1 MFKGLTPS
9 QITSLR
15 KQYGQNSLPS
25 KEKVSW
31 WQILLDQFKNPL
43 IYVLLFVI
51 IVSLFFGEA
60 SDVILIL
67 AVVLLDVAMG
77 FYQEFNAK
85 KTLQALHGLLK
96 PKTIVIRNGIRQEI
110 EAIELVPGDIVVLGS
125 GDKVPAD
132 GRLLESISLL
142 INESIL
148 TGESE
153 AVEKCDSDKDKCQA
167 FMGTTVL
174 SGRGILEVEKT
185 GINTEI
191 GKIGKSLAEIQDQET
206 PLQIKLDKF
215 AHSLMYL
222 ILIISLIIFT
232 IGVISGQP
240 IPMMFRL
247 SIILAVAAIP
257 EGLPVA
263 ITLILAV
270 GMRKILKRHGLVK
283 KLLSIETLGVTS
295 VICTDKTGTITEGNM
310 KVVQTEFTDRKK
322 AILAMVLAN
331 DQKTNLE
338 TALWEYVKKNESLSP
353 QEINDSAKRILEE
366 SFDSQKKYMATV
378 NMINGR
384 EMAFVKG
391 APEVVLKMC
400 HFDNPEMVSK
410 EMEKFGVWAGNGLR
424 VLGLAF
430 KETKNLDSKKGYT
443 WLGLVGIQDPIR
455 KSAHASIQEATRM
468 GIKVKIVTGDY
479 LLTAM
484 HIADQIGID
493 ISNGKVL
500 EGQEIEKMNDTQL
513 RIKAQEVNLFARITP
528 IHKLRIVKALQDM
541 GETVAM
547 TGDGVNDAP
556 ALKQADIGVVV
567 GDGTEVAKEAGD
579 LILLDN
585 NFETIVAACQEGRLI
600 FSNIKKVVG
609 YTLSNSFAEMILILG
624 AIFLQLPAPL
634 TIVQI
639 LWSHF
644 ICDGPMDLLL
654 GFEPKTSSAIDRKPQ
669 DIKKEEILD
678 WSVKTLIIGISVTTG
693 GLALFIFSFYLKNF
707 GIELAQTLAF
717 VILAAADLIYVFSF
731 KDLKNPLWKT
741 EKFWDNKGLIV
752 GTIGGLALI
761 YIALYVPQVSKLL
774 HTVRLNSAQWGIV
787 LAVGLAN
794 IVLVE
799 FVKFIKSRSETS

>member
-9 QITSLR
+9 QIASLK
-15 KQYGQNSLPS
+15 KQYGENSLPS

-31 WQILLDQFKNPL
+31 WQILLEQFKNPL
-43 IYVLLFVI
+43 IYVLFFVGL
-51 IVSLFFGEA
+51 VSVAFGEHN
-60 SDVILIL
+60 DVLLIL
-67 AVVLLDVAMG
+67 GVVLLNVAMG

-96 PKTIVIRNGIRQEI
+96 PKTTVVRNGIRQEI
-110 EAIELVPGDIVVLGS
+110 QASELVPGDIVVLGS

-153 AVEKCDSDKDKCQA
+153 AVEKCDSDKNKCQA

-174 SGRGILEVEKT
+174 SGRGILEVQKI
-185 GINTEI
+185 GVNTEI
-191 GKIGKSLAEIQDQET
+191 GQIGKSLSEIQDQDT

-215 AHSLMYL
+215 AHSLMYIILFVSLAIFL
-222 ILIISLIIFT
+222 IGIAY
-232 IGVISGQP
+232 GQQVP
-240 IPMMFRL
+240 DMFRL
-247 SIILAVAAIP
+247 AIILAVAAIP

-263 ITLILAV
+263 ITLILAI
-270 GMRKILKRHGLVK
+270 GMRKILKQKGLVK
-283 KLLSIETLGVTS
+283 RLLSIETLGVAS
-295 VICTDKTGTITEGNM
+295 VICTDKTGTLTEGNM
-310 KVVQTEFTDRKK
+310 KVVQTEFSDRKK

-338 TALWEYVKKNESLSP
+338 IALWEYVKKNDVLSP
-353 QEINDSAKRILEE
+353 QEINESAKRILEE
-366 SFDSQKKYMATV
+366 SFDSQKKYMATI

-384 EMAFVKG
+384 EMAFIKG

-400 HFDNPEMVSK
+400 HFDNQETVQK
-410 EMEKFGVWAGNGLR
+410 EMEKFQEWASNGLR

-430 KETKNLDSKKGYT
+430 KETKSLDSKKGYT

-493 ISNGKVL
+493 ISDGKVL
-500 EGQEIEKMNDTQL
+500 EGHEIEKMNDTQL

-528 IHKLRIVKALQDM
+528 IHKLRIVKALQEM
-541 GETVAM
+541 GEVVAM

-585 NFETIVAACQEGRLI
+585 NFETIVSACQEGRLI

-624 AIFLQLPAPL
+624 AMLLRLPAPL

-639 LWSHF
+639 LWIHF

-654 GFEPKTSSAIDRKPQ
+654 GFEPKTLSAVDRKPKEIQ
-669 DIKKEEILD
+669 KEEIMD
-678 WSVKTLIIGISVTTG
+678 WSMKTLIFGISFITG
-693 GLALFIFSFYLKNF
+693 ALALAMFYYYFKN
-707 GIELAQTLAF
+707 GNINLAQTIAFATLA
-717 VILAAADLIYVFSF
+717 VADLIYVFSF
-731 KDLKNPLWKT
+731 KDLRKPIFQT
-741 EKFWDNKGLIV
+741 EKFFANVGLFWGV
-752 GTIGGLALI
+752 LSGFVLV
-761 YIALYVPQVSKLL
+761 YIAIYNQRISEILGTVKL
-774 HTVRLNSAQWGIV
+774 NPAQWGIV
-787 LAVGLAN
+787 LIIGLAN
-794 IVLVE
+794 IILVE
-799 FVKFIKSRSETS
+799 LVKFIKTKIERV